1 MSSWRGRGRGGAETL
16 AFSISVVA
24 FFSAFATP
32 SCLKYPIGSYR

>member
-1 MSSWRGRGRGGAETL
+1 MSSWRGRGGAETL

-24 FFSAFATP
+24 FSAFATP